1 MTLNKATILK
11 SVLFFRCQG
20 QLNRWVTN
28 WPLISASSE
37 HCRAHVTFLT
47 LDQTDKETWHNQQE
61 DNENE
66 NDKDKDE
73 DIENDL
79 VI

>member
-1 MTLNKATILK
+1 M
-11 SVLFFRCQG
+11 
-20 QLNRWVTN
+20 
-28 WPLISASSE
+28 
-37 HCRAHVTFLT
+37 TFLT

-66 NDKDKDE
+66 NDKDKDKDE

>member
-1 MTLNKATILK
+1 M
-11 SVLFFRCQG
+11 
-20 QLNRWVTN
+20 
-28 WPLISASSE
+28 
-37 HCRAHVTFLT
+37 TFLT

-66 NDKDKDE
+66 NDKDKDKDKDE